1 MTAPLLISP
10 FLPLL
15 GQHPDIEALIT
26 RINGCPTSDLATLIK
41 TEVPPNT
48 PWRYPRGDLHSW
60 IPVLDRLDGILGDLL
75 ETYTID
81 RPDAT
86 TVQGRKFDG
95 QDRELIL
102 EILRFERILLDN
114 STSRKIYASYDRLQA
129 LLFTQDLQV
138 LHATILLILRPSQQ
152 YGSHTPF
159 ELSNNKVVRGRLLKI
174 VMSGGG
180 WGKLK
185 ELGYDMVKLA
195 KMSELEGG
203 ESVPTGDHDHDLDLP
218 TGFYDLSTQF
228 YRPSSSDNPGF
239 TTAAATATAAEP
251 GTTTPVSTELER
263 PTQELRIQPPSSGL
277 GRSVVGPDEGMEE
290 HTFETPSRPSAG
302 VVRREPIVDAT
313 PMTPFTPFASRPAA
327 AQVAEGSSSVT
338 SFSRAYTNSDG
349 LTVLYVPAT
358 SVVPLVK
365 DGSRDAMGVLG
376 MLLESHA
383 ELRGVAVEVEE
394 KAGKGEESKG
404 EGSIVTAPSGDMVSS
419 GDTVSATAS
428 KKTSANKYAALN
440 EAMREEQF
448 ELLCRLRIMLM
459 MDVKDGKMSPR
470 VKEDVTCMLEI
481 RLAAL
486 ATYLYLTSED
496 KAQTELFLYEPNM
509 VAQLAD
515 LVNPN
520 SKVSD
525 RIVAP
530 AFMALDACAHYRY
543 KCTEVVAALNANVA
557 HGTLMNCYR
566 EIIKR
571 LGTDQGA
578 PHELVDS
585 VLSFVAFLAASSG
598 YGNMLVGAGI
608 IPLIIDLIKVEHP
621 ARGGYVA
628 RAMGLIDN
636 MMYTSNNAFNI
647 FCNANGLQTLNHR
660 ITVEVDR
667 LISGEYAQSIATE
680 SDLLRR
686 TTPLK
691 LMLRSVHRLMQASGT
706 VDALRNL
713 IDSELPK
720 SLLKIFNNVDKM
732 GASVFALA
740 IHVTAAFVHNEPT
753 SLSILQEMKL
763 PDALYDALE
772 RNRQASFEILS
783 AVPNAVGAF
792 CLNATGMDLTVQRRE
807 VLGRLVN
814 NCADPAYRDIL
825 RERDNASFLGTS
837 LDELA
842 RHHPPLKPILL
853 DALATLLKDLVT
865 QGETAAVFNQ
875 WEPSKYRLMTVE
887 DEQQKTGKK
896 DEPEAET
903 SAPSMESDD
912 APVRPQ
918 IDAHG
923 RTSYTFNSTDYKS
936 TKKDDNQIEVT
947 IDIVAQLMQGLFHN
961 TQLGKDFLAQDGLK
975 LVLDIY
981 GSPSLRNS
989 FATSATAERLHIV
1002 LRSLAEASLSKVLN
1016 GIIERVRTVM
1026 DSCRGL
1032 WDSEMQTSYL
1042 SPLISALGESF
1053 SHSK

>member
-1 MTAPLLISP
+1 MPRLARSARLLVP
-10 FLPLL
+10 
-15 GQHPDIEALIT
+15 QHPDIEAVIT
-26 RINGCPTSDLATLIK
+26 RINACPTPSLATLIK
-41 TEVPPNT
+41 SEVPPNT

-60 IPVLDRLDGILGDLL
+60 IPVLDRFDGILGDLL

-81 RPDAT
+81 RSDGT
-86 TVQGRKFDG
+86 TVQGRRFDE
-95 QDRELIL
+95 QDKELVL

-195 KMSELEGG
+195 KMSEREEEEPLM
-203 ESVPTGDHDHDLDLP
+203 DNDHDLDLP
-218 TGFYDLSTQF
+218 IAFYDLSTQF
-228 YRPSSSDNPGF
+228 YRPSSDTPGF
-239 TTAAATATAAEP
+239 PTTVEP
-251 GTTTPVSTELER
+251 GTATPVSTELER
-263 PTQELRIQPPSSGL
+263 PTQELRIQPSAL
-277 GRSVVGPDEGMEE
+277 GRSVVGADDEGIEA
-290 HTFETPSRPSAG
+290 TTYDTPSRPSAS
-302 VVRREPIVDAT
+302 VVRRGESNIVDT
-313 PMTPFTPFASRPAA
+313 PMTPFTPFVSRPAPP
-327 AQVAEGSSSVT
+327 VIEGSSSVT

-349 LTVLYVPAT
+349 LTVVYVPAT
-358 SVVPLVK
+358 EVVPLVK
-365 DGSRDAMGVLG
+365 DGSKDAMGVLG
-376 MLLESHA
+376 VLVESHA
-383 ELRGVAVEVEE
+383 ELRGIAEVEE
-394 KAGKGEESKG
+394 KEEKEEKKEEEKKE
-404 EGSIVTAPSGDMVSS
+404 EGSTVAPSVAAS
-419 GDTVSATAS
+419 TAS
-428 KKTSANKYAALN
+428 KKTPNKYAALN
-440 EAMREEQF
+440 DAMREEQF

-459 MDVKDGKMSPR
+459 MDVRDGKMSPR
-470 VKEDVTCMLEI
+470 VKQDVTCMLEI

-509 VAQLAD
+509 VAQLAE

-571 LGTDQGA
+571 LGTEQGA

-667 LISGEYAQSIATE
+667 LISGEFAQSIATE

-887 DEQQKTGKK
+887 DEQKQKTENK

-903 SAPSMESDD
+903 SAPMEAED

-989 FATSATAERLHIV
+989 FATSGTAERLHIV

-1053 SHSK
+1053 RPPSVPY

>member
-1 MTAPLLISP
+1 MT
-10 FLPLL
+10 
-15 GQHPDIEALIT
+15 
-26 RINGCPTSDLATLIK
+26 
-41 TEVPPNT
+41 
-48 PWRYPRGDLHSW
+48 
-60 IPVLDRLDGILGDLL
+60 VLDRFDAILGAFC
-75 ETYTID
+75 TSYAID
-81 RPDAT
+81 SPDAT
-86 TVQGRKFDG
+86 VVQNRPFSSEDK
-95 QDRELIL
+95 ELIL

-114 STSRKIYASYDRLQA
+114 STSRKIYASYDRLQS

-159 ELSNNKVVRGRLLKI
+159 ELSNNKIVRQRLLEI
-174 VMSGGG
+174 VMAGGG

-185 ELGYDMVKLA
+185 ESGYDMVKLA
-195 KMSELEGG
+195 KMSEEDVA
-203 ESVPTGDHDHDLDLP
+203 EDTVPPKEYELDLP
-218 TGFYDLSTQF
+218 ATFYDLSAQF
-228 YRPSSSDNPGF
+228 YRPSSADTLTGF
-239 TTAAATATAAEP
+239 NDQGTA
-251 GTTTPVSTELER
+251 TPVSTELER
-263 PTQELRIQPPSSGL
+263 PTQELRIQPSPL
-277 GRSVVGPDEGMEE
+277 GRVTLDDGMADDDEGAAL
-290 HTFETPSRPSAG
+290 ETPSRPTAFRRPE
-302 VVRREPIVDAT
+302 VQDTPIPPVRFAALQPAVDT
-313 PMTPFTPFASRPAA
+313 
-327 AQVAEGSSSVT
+327 GSSSVT

-349 LTVLYVPAT
+349 LTVLFVPST
-358 SVVPLVK
+358 SIVPLVK
-365 DGSRDAMGVLG
+365 SGSKDAVSVLRD
-376 MLLESHA
+376 LLESHP
-383 ELRGVAVEVEE
+383 ELRGIPEE
-394 KAGKGEESKG
+394 TAPDTQGEKEAGKKTTT
-404 EGSIVTAPSGDMVSS
+404 VKYTAVND
-419 GDTVSATAS
+419 
-428 KKTSANKYAALN
+428 
-440 EAMREEQF
+440 AMREEQF

-459 MDVKDGKMSPR
+459 MDVHDGRMDPR
-470 VKEDVTCMLEI
+470 VKADVTLMLEI
-481 RLAAL
+481 RLSAL
-486 ATYLYLTSED
+486 ATYLYLTAED
-496 KAQTELFLYEPNM
+496 KAQTELFLYEPAM
-509 VAQLAD
+509 VAQLAE
-515 LVNPN
+515 LVNPA
-520 SKVSD
+520 SHVSD

-543 KCTEVVAALNANVA
+543 KCTEVVSALGANVA

-566 EIIKR
+566 EIIRR
-571 LGTDQGA
+571 LGTEEGA

-585 VLSFVAFLAASSG
+585 ILSFVAFLAASSG

-608 IPLIIDLIKVEHP
+608 IPVIIDLVKVTHP

-647 FCNANGLQTLNHR
+647 FCNASGLETLNHR

-667 LISGEYAQSIATE
+667 LISGEYAQSTATE

-720 SLLKIFNNVDKM
+720 SLLKIFNHVDKM

-753 SLSILQEMKL
+753 SLSIIQEMKL

-772 RNRQASFEILS
+772 HNRQASFEILS
-783 AVPNAVGAF
+783 AVPNAIGAF
-792 CLNATGMDLTVQRRE
+792 CLNAAGMDLVVQRRE

-825 RERDNASFLGTS
+825 RERDNATFLGTS

-853 DALATLLKDLVT
+853 ESLATLLKDLVE
-865 QGETAAVFNQ
+865 QGQTAAVFNK

-887 DEQQKTGKK
+887 DEQKK
-896 DEPEAET
+896 AEEDVKKKAET
-903 SAPSMESDD
+903 MDDVQVDAPMVSMSESDD
-912 APVRPQ
+912 AQVRPEV
-918 IDAHG
+918 DGNGA
-923 RTSYTFNSTDYKS
+923 TSFTFNSTDYKS
-936 TKKDDNQIEVT
+936 TKKDDNQIEIT

-989 FATSATAERLHIV
+989 FATSPTAERLHIV
-1002 LRSLAEASLSKVLN
+1002 LRHLAEASLSKVLN
-1016 GIIERVRTVM
+1016 GIIESVRGVM
-1026 DSCRGL
+1026 DTCRGL
-1032 WDSEMQTSYL
+1032 WDSGMQTSYL
-1042 SPLISALGESF
+1042 SPMIPALRESGP
-1053 SHSK
+1053 SLVESY